1 MNLEVEIFVQ
11 VLVAILVAG
20 LAGYAGVALIG
31 AAAARLR
38 GGAPGTSMPDAEIE
52 ALHARV
58 SDLTQDRE
66 RIAELEERLDF
77 AERLLARQEEPRALQ
92 DRPQGPA

>member
-38 GGAPGTSMPDAEIE
+38 GVAPGTSVPDAEIE
-52 ALHARV
+52 ALHAQV
-58 SDLTQDRE
+58 SELTQDRE
-66 RIAELEERLDF
+66 RIAELEERLEF
-77 AERLLARQEEPRALQ
+77 AERLLARQDEPPALQ
-92 DRPQGPA
+92 DRSEGPA